1 MKTVRCGLLD
11 VALVQ
16 SNPELV
22 ESEPEV
28 IEPESYVYTV
38 VKCFSAIALIATCSL
53 MIVL

>member
-16 SNPELV
+16 SNPKLIQ
-22 ESEPEV
+22 SEPEV
-28 IEPESYVYTV
+28 IELESYVYMA
-38 VKCFSAIALIATCSL
+38 VKCFGAIALIATCSL